1 MVICRVCFF
10 LCVSCGRMAVI
21 CQLHETG
28 LRCLQSVFALC
39 QLLEAGWRLSVSCMM
54 HDSGRL
60 QDVCVYFVCYL
71 KRNGGNLSVT

>member
-1 MVICRVCFF
+1 
-10 LCVSCGRMAVI
+10 MAVI